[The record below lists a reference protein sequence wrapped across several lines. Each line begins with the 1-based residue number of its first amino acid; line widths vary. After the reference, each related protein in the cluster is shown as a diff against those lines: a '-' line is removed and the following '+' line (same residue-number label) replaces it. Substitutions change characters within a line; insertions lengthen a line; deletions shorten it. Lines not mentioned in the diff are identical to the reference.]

1 MSYGSMNIWLR
12 DLECC
17 PKNVWKVELVVKTCS
32 GEYLVDFN
40 PDVVEKLQESYPEY
54 SVTRAS
60 REGETTI
67 VLRNRMI
74 KHVELDVPP
83 GCYLVRA
90 WVCSGNLWT
99 DRAMVMVRCGED
111 ACVNLIVPR
120 RHNCIREV
128 IIPLGMEAR
137 EHRLPIDGLRPAVE
151 FLAKAGRVAIADVRR
166 DVAELVKE
174 LKETEAEAAPR
185 YLDAFGSFEKVVK
198 GIREAKK

>member
-1 MSYGSMNIWLR
+1 MSYGRMNIWLR
-12 DLECC
+12 DLDCC

-40 PDVVEKLQESYPEY
+40 PDVVEKLQESYPDY
-54 SVTRAS
+54 SVTKSS
-60 REGETTI
+60 REGEATV
-67 VLRNRMI
+67 VLRNSMI

-90 WVCSGNLWT
+90 WVCSGNLWS

-128 IIPLGMEAR
+128 VIPLAIEAR
-137 EHRLPIDGLRPAVE
+137 ELRLPIDRLRPAVE
-151 FLAKAGRVAIADVRR
+151 FLAEAGRIPIADVRR
-166 DVAELVKE
+166 DVADLVKE
-174 LKETEAEAAPR
+174 LKGAEVEAAPR
-185 YLDAFGSFEKVVK
+185 YLDALGSFEKVIK
-198 GIREAKK
+198 GIRPEKK